1 MNSAAKAKLAALR
14 AELRGLGSAAV
25 AFSGGVD
32 STFLLRV
39 AKEELGGRVVA
50 VTARSRSFPA
60 RELEAAAAF
69 CRAEGVEHV
78 VLDGEEL
85 DVPGFADNPPD
96 RCYLCK
102 RNLFGQIAA
111 LARGRGLA
119 AVLDGTNRDD
129 DGDWRPGRRA
139 ARELGVRSPL
149 HEAGLGK
156 DEIRALSRAAG
167 LPTADK
173 PSMACLASRFPYG
186 ERITA
191 EALDRVGRAEDWLRA
206 AFPGL
211 GQVRVRVHGGTL
223 ARIEVS
229 APAILP
235 LASRAAEIADALR
248 ALGFAYVSLDLQGYR
263 TGSMNEPLLAASA
276 SASPATTRPPTP

>member
-1 MNSAAKAKLAALR
+1 MNSAAWGKLAALR
-14 AELRGLGSAAV
+14 AELCGLGSAAI

-39 AKEELGGRVVA
+39 AKEGLGGRVVA

-78 VLDGEEL
+78 VLDCEEL
-85 DVPGFADNPPD
+85 DIPGFADNPPD

-102 RNLFGQIAA
+102 RNLFGKIAA
-111 LARGRGLA
+111 LARGRGLS

-149 HEAGLGK
+149 HETGLGK
-156 DEIRALSRAAG
+156 DEIRALSRAEG

-211 GQVRVRVHGGTL
+211 GQVRVRSHGGTL
-223 ARIEVS
+223 ARIEVAPS
-229 APAILP
+229 AIPR

-248 ALGFAYVSLDLQGYR
+248 ALGFAYVSLDLKGYR
-263 TGSMNEPLLAASA
+263 TGSMNEPLLSA
-276 SASPATTRPPTP
+276 SGPAGHATTRTP